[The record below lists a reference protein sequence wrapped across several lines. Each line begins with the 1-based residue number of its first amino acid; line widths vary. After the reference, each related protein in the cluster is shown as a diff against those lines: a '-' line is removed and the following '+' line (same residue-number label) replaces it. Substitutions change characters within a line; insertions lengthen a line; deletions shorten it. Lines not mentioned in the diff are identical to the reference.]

1 MLYPWELVERAQKKQ
16 SVVVAERCG
25 NLVFQHG
32 GDRGGD
38 VLIQDFV
45 VGRRTP
51 LEMKD
56 CQSDQQVVLTDLRL
70 VLLSLGLL

>member
-1 MLYPWELVERAQKKQ
+1 
-16 SVVVAERCG
+16 
-25 NLVFQHG
+25 
-32 GDRGGD
+32 
-38 VLIQDFV
+38 